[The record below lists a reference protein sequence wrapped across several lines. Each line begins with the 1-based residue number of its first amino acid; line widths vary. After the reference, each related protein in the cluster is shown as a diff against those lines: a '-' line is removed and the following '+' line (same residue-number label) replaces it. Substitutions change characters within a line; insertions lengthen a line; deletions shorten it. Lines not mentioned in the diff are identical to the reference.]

1 MEPTTV
7 ETTPAPAAAAAADPE
22 VFEAILPEDLELPP
36 DVDPDA
42 PPAAEEPPAAPTP
55 ESVVTPPADS
65 SPAPAPVA
73 TTPMPPGLRKERDK
87 AKRYRDAWESEK
99 ARADALA
106 TRPEAPIFVP
116 LPAERRAALRKKAEE
131 GSMGDV
137 FDAITDGFTEMLRG
151 GHQQREQQ
159 TREQAEE
166 QLLEEQRQR
175 VNEMENDFKSKHPD
189 FTTTLARGGIWALL
203 NFDEATKRYTHPQ
216 GAYWARIVHAAP
228 NPVAKAYDLALG
240 AIAAKGGELP
250 PDPEQTPVA
259 TTPAATTTPPPAA
272 PVAATTPTPAGTPA
286 EAERRGAQ
294 RVVDAVVKNQARSVG
309 TRGLPNAGPPQR
321 RGIYDRGYLTRLQ
334 NTDFD
339 AYRRLCD
346 ANPAHDGLLSLE
358 AFHQG
363 WGSSAA

>member
-1 MEPTTV
+1 MWRLLSLPPRFFVVRRLVRRCGRLDRLRASASRRFHGRDVDAHINGSGAAPRARAGRGRTNDMEPPPV
-7 ETTPAPAAAAAADPE
+7 EPPPAPAAAAAADPE

-55 ESVVTPPADS
+55 ESVTPPADS

-116 LPAERRAALRKKAEE
+116 LPADRRAALRKKAEE

-159 TREQAEE
+159 TREQAE
-166 QLLEEQRQR
+166 QQVLEEQRQR
-175 VNEMENDFKSKHPD
+175 VKEMED
-189 FTTTLARGGIWALL
+189 
-203 NFDEATKRYTHPQ
+203 
-216 GAYWARIVHAAP
+216 
-228 NPVAKAYDLALG
+228 
-240 AIAAKGGELP
+240 
-250 PDPEQTPVA
+250 
-259 TTPAATTTPPPAA
+259 
-272 PVAATTPTPAGTPA
+272 
-286 EAERRGAQ
+286 
-294 RVVDAVVKNQARSVG
+294 
-309 TRGLPNAGPPQR
+309 
-321 RGIYDRGYLTRLQ
+321 
-334 NTDFD
+334 
-339 AYRRLCD
+339 
-346 ANPAHDGLLSLE
+346 
-358 AFHQG
+358 
-363 WGSSAA
+363 